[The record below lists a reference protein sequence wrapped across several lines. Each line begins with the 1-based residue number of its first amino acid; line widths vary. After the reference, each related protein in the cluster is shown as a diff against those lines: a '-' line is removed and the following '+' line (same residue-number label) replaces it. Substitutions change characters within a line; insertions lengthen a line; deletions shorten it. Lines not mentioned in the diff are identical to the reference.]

1 MKKDKN
7 NSYFTAIGSSSLLVV
22 FLVLCLVTFAILSLS
37 SAKSDYSFTER
48 LAEHKSSYYEASSKA
63 EGVLADIDQSLE
75 DTYRE
80 TSMSQEEYLEAL
92 TLKFLTSSV
101 IPLSYSTESGEP
113 IISYNIPADERQT
126 LFVELKVT
134 DPMENPYY
142 YEILTWQLMPS
153 NTWESDDSLELMP
166 IR

>member
-7 NSYFTAIGSSSLLVV
+7 HPYFTAIGSSSLLVV

-48 LAEHKSSYYEASSKA
+48 LAKHKSSYYEACSTA
-63 EGVLADIDQSLE
+63 ENVLANIDQTLE
-75 DTYRE
+75 DTYR
-80 TSMSQEEYLEAL
+80 SKAMSQKEYLEAL
-92 TLKFLTSSV
+92 NLRFITSSSF
-101 IPLSYSTESGEP
+101 PGSYSTISGEP
-113 IISYNIPADERQT
+113 IISYTVPVDDRQT
-126 LFVELKVT
+126 LFVKLKVT
-134 DPMENPYY
+134 DPQQSPNY
-142 YEILTWQLMPS
+142 YEILTWQLAPS